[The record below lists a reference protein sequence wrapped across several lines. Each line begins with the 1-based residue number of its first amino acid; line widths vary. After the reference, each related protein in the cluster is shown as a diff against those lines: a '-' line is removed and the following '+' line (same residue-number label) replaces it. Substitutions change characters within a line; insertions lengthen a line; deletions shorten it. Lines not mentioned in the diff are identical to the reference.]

1 MQQKSRLEVYR
12 IGKHL
17 LVLSVWCDKSQK
29 NRTLNFDNTI
39 FAVGAENAQPKARK
53 AHIGKQDVL
62 DASLSLVPR

>member
-39 FAVGAENAQPKARK
+39 FAVRAETHNQ
-53 AHIGKQDVL
+53 KQEKRIL
-62 DASLSLVPR
+62 ANKMF

>member
-1 MQQKSRLEVYR
+1 MQQKSRLEVNR

-39 FAVGAENAQPKARK
+39 FAVGAETQNQ
-53 AHIGKQDVL
+53 KQEKRIL
-62 DASLSLVPR
+62 ANKMF

>member
-29 NRTLNFDNTI
+29 NRTLNFDNTV
-39 FAVGAENAQPKARK
+39 FAVGAETQNQ
-53 AHIGKQDVL
+53 KQEKRIL
-62 DASLSLVPR
+62 ANKMF

>member
-1 MQQKSRLEVYR
+1 MQQKSRLEVYH

-39 FAVGAENAQPKARK
+39 FAVGAETHNQ
-53 AHIGKQDVL
+53 KQEKRIL
-62 DASLSLVPR
+62 ANKMF

>member
-1 MQQKSRLEVYR
+1 MQQKLRLEVYR

-39 FAVGAENAQPKARK
+39 FAVGAETHNQ
-53 AHIGKQDVL
+53 KQEKRIL
-62 DASLSLVPR
+62 ANKMF

>member
-39 FAVGAENAQPKARK
+39 FAVGAETQNQ
-53 AHIGKQDVL
+53 KQEKRIL
-62 DASLSLVPR
+62 ANKMF

>member
-1 MQQKSRLEVYR
+1 MQQKSRLEVCR

-39 FAVGAENAQPKARK
+39 FAVGTETHNQ
-53 AHIGKQDVL
+53 KQEKRIL
-62 DASLSLVPR
+62 ANKMF

>member
-1 MQQKSRLEVYR
+1 MQQKLRLEVYH

-39 FAVGAENAQPKARK
+39 FAVGAETHNQ
-53 AHIGKQDVL
+53 KQEKRIL
-62 DASLSLVPR
+62 ANKMF